1 MKIENLTFNSSVYT
15 CNAYLV
21 TGDFNSMDDV
31 NTLIDTGRD
40 AKIID
45 RIWKAS
51 TGVGK
56 KRVEQV
62 IFTHN
67 HYDHAG
73 LIKEIKESFNSK
85 FYAFSNSLEGI
96 DVVLKGGE
104 RLKIG
109 DRFFDIIYTP
119 GHSSD
124 SICLYNREENVLF
137 SGDTNLIIYSN
148 DGTYEKKFVEI
159 LGKLADMNIKK
170 IYPGHGNPIIKD
182 CNEIINMSFKNV
194 LQSKTL

>member
-1 MKIENLTFNSSVYT
+1 MKILNLTSKSSVYT

-21 TGDFNSMDDV
+21 TGDFNSIGDV

-40 AKIID
+40 PQIMEKILN
-45 RIWKAS
+45 AS

-56 KRVEQV
+56 KRIEQV
-62 IFTHN
+62 IFTHS

-73 LIKEIKESFNSK
+73 LIKEMKESFNPK

-104 RLKIG
+104 HIKIG

-119 GHSSD
+119 GHSND

-137 SGDTNLIIYSN
+137 SGDTNFSIYST
-148 DGTYEKKFVEI
+148 DGTYEKNFVDI
-159 LGKLADMNIKK
+159 LKKIVNMNVKK
-170 IYPGHGNPIIKD
+170 IYPGHGNAIIKD
-182 CNEIINMSFKNV
+182 CNEIIKMSLKNV
-194 LQSKTL
+194 LQSKIL

>member
-1 MKIENLTFNSSVYT
+1 MKIVNLTLNSGVYT
-15 CNAYLV
+15 CNSYLV

-40 AKIID
+40 SKIMD

-73 LIKEIKESFNSK
+73 LIKEIKESFNPK
-85 FYAFSNSLEGI
+85 FYAFSNSLKGI

-104 RLKIG
+104 SLKIG
-109 DRFFDIIYTP
+109 DKSFDVIYTP

-137 SGDTNLIIYSN
+137 SGDTNLTIHSN
-148 DGTYEKKFVEI
+148 DGTYEKNFIEI
-159 LGKLADMNIKK
+159 LGKIADMNIKK

-182 CNEIINMSFKNV
+182 CNKIINMSFKNV
-194 LQSKTL
+194 LQSKIL